1 MWFQQFP
8 TLFIVWN
15 SKPVGMLLLLGT
27 VPEEVEDSG
36 ERETS
41 QLVVGCKVHMLLPMT
56 FACTVHK
63 KIWLKCLHITS

>member
-1 MWFQQFP
+1 
-8 TLFIVWN
+8 
-15 SKPVGMLLLLGT
+15 MLLLLGT